1 MKMGADVNM
10 HESHGASCAWRLCR
24 TAADTLAQYHLD
36 EEYVCDTA
44 VMTPEWEHDLGRIF
58 LLLKRCGVDFSE
70 QEIQVY
76 KTKPNHPLI
85 PFLEL
90 IDAD

>member
-1 MKMGADVNM
+1 
-10 HESHGASCAWRLCR
+10 
-24 TAADTLAQYHLD
+24 
-36 EEYVCDTA
+36 
-44 VMTPEWEHDLGRIF
+44 MTPEWEHDLGRIF